1 MNTIVSTGFFCA
13 EACDD
18 LGGEFCGAEYQRGV
32 YYKRLQER
40 CPEKLGRFLSSFSV
54 FECIYIIINSR
65 MTLVHNTCKFI
76 YICLLIRPFLLE
88 KSVSVISMTSCMQV

>member
-1 MNTIVSTGFFCA
+1 MNTIVSTGFFGA

-40 CPEKLGRFLSSFSV
+40 CPEKL
-54 FECIYIIINSR
+54 
-65 MTLVHNTCKFI
+65 
-76 YICLLIRPFLLE
+76 
-88 KSVSVISMTSCMQV
+88 